1 MEYTDAIYVIRDCI
15 SGKSPSKTSQ
25 SNVGSG
31 GTPITKSK
39 STSATLRIVDSTKP
53 KKVQIL
59 FWNNSGKF
67 HRNSYIKNNG

>member
-39 STSATLRIVDSTKP
+39 STSATLRTVD
-53 KKVQIL
+53 
-59 FWNNSGKF
+59 
-67 HRNSYIKNNG
+67 